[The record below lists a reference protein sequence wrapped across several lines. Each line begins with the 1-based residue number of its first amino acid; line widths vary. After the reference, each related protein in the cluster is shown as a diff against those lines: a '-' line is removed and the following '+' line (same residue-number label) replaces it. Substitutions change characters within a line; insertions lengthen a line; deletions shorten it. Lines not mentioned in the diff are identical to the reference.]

1 MEHPSNL
8 RDYSA
13 LKSEKF
19 NEERVSTPT
28 STEQIKTERLIGQC
42 FKRLEQLIC
51 LESTLPKIHRDE
63 HIRYLESGIRHLS
76 TSYECLDSSRP
87 WIVYWILNA
96 AHLLSHSFS
105 EPLLDQIVDFLVKC
119 RSPNGGFGGGPG
131 QDPHLA
137 PTYAAVNSLCII
149 GTEKAYKA
157 INRLTLK
164 QFLMNVR
171 EPNGAFRMHVG
182 GEIDVRGCYCA
193 ITAAKLAGFSKKDE
207 DEIFE
212 NTIDWIVSCQTYEGG
227 IGGAPDLEAHGGYA
241 FCGIAALTLLGSTGN
256 LNLKSLLKWA
266 VNRQMR
272 YEGGFQGRT
281 NKLVDSCYS
290 FWQGATIPIIQA
302 LIQQNEPFLG
312 ELTERPFFDR
322 RALQEY
328 VLICCQRPEGG
339 LLDKPGKPPDFYHT
353 CYSLSGVSVSQ
364 HCKIEMQPFVIGPPE
379 NGVLPTHPIFNI
391 PPLAT
396 WKVFMYFKKNND
408 DMYAESERSN
418 SNMFWADDSECDD
431 FRRSES
437 QPTET
442 DESFEIVDD

>member
-1 MEHPSNL
+1 MDHPSNL

-13 LKSEKF
+13 LRNEKF
-19 NEERVSTPT
+19 DEERVSTPT
-28 STEQIKTERLIGQC
+28 STEQIKTERLISRC
-42 FKRLEQLIC
+42 FERLEQLIC
-51 LESTLPKIHRDE
+51 LEPTLPQIHRNE
-63 HIRYLESGIRHLS
+63 HIRFLESGIRHLS
-76 TSYECLDSSRP
+76 TAYECLDSSRP

-96 AHLLSHSFS
+96 AHLLNHSFS
-105 EPLLDQIVDFLVKC
+105 EVLLDQIVDFLVKC
-119 RSPNGGFGGGPG
+119 RSPDGGFGGGPG
-131 QDPHLA
+131 QAPHLA

-157 INRLTLK
+157 LDRPSLK
-164 QFLMNVR
+164 KFLISVH

-193 ITAAKLAGFSKKDE
+193 ITAAKLANFSKRDI

-212 NTIDWIVSCQTYEGG
+212 NTVEWIVSCQTYEGG

-241 FCGIAALTLLGSTGN
+241 FCGIAALTLLGSTGK

-281 NKLVDSCYS
+281 NKLVDGCYS
-290 FWQGATIPIIQA
+290 FWQGASIPIIQV
-302 LIQQNEPFLG
+302 LLQINEPFLG
-312 ELTERPFFDR
+312 DLIERPIFDR

-353 CYSLSGVSVSQ
+353 CYTLSGVSISQ
-364 HCKIEMQPFVIGPPE
+364 HCKIDMFPFVIGPPE
-379 NGVLPTHPIFNI
+379 NEVMPTHPIYNI
-391 PPLAT
+391 PPLAA
-396 WKVFMYFKKNND
+396 WKVFTYFQKNTD
-408 DMYAESERSN
+408 DMYESEHN
-418 SNMFWADDSECDD
+418 SCNIDDSEGDE
-431 FRRSES
+431 FVRSES